1 MASQGSTSRPEWSW
15 ALYDWANSA
24 FATTVIAGFFPIFF
38 KRFWSDGVDPSVS
51 TFWLGFGNSS
61 ASLLVFLFAP
71 FLGVIADLKHN
82 HVRLLTGFAFFG
94 IACTLGLTAVGQGQW
109 PLAIAVYALAIL
121 GFSGANVF
129 YDALLPRI
137 SPRDQHH
144 RISALGFAMGYLGGG
159 VLFLIN
165 VAMTLKPDWF
175 GLADA
180 SEAVRWSFATVAVW
194 WLVFMIPIMRLKPDF
209 TTSPTDTRV
218 SAPPENQSKLSLKGA
233 YQKPLR
239 TLKKI
244 RKHQNLWWFLLAYW
258 FYIDGLATIIRM
270 AVDFGLSIGL
280 PSNSLIVALLIVQ
293 FVGFPATIV
302 FGKIAKRFGART
314 GLWIG
319 LSTYVVATA
328 CAAFM
333 STAAE
338 FYALAVALGLVQGG
352 VQSLSRSI
360 FSQLIPKENSG
371 EYFGFL
377 NMLGKSAA
385 IVGPVLVGVVNVTTG
400 NPRIGLLSI
409 ILLFVIGMWFLWKVE
424 EPSANSSLNEN
435 L

>member
-1 MASQGSTSRPEWSW
+1 MALKGSTSRSEWSW

-38 KRFWSDGVDPSVS
+38 KRFWSDGVDASTS
-51 TFWLGFGNSS
+51 TFWLGIGNSS

-71 FLGVIADLKHN
+71 ILGVIADLKHN

-94 IACTLGLTAVGQGQW
+94 IACTLSLSAIGKGQW
-109 PLAIAVYALAIL
+109 PIALLVYALAIL
-121 GFSGANVF
+121 GFSGANIF

-137 SPRDQHH
+137 VPHNQQH

-165 VAMTLKPDWF
+165 VAMTLKPTWF
-175 GLADA
+175 GLAD
-180 SEAVRWSFATVAVW
+180 STEAVRWSFVSVAVW
-194 WLVFMIPIMRLKPDF
+194 WLVFMVPIMRLKPAPVK
-209 TTSPTDTRV
+209 TTSTHE
-218 SAPPENQSKLSLKGA
+218 SALTIKGA
-233 YQKPLR
+233 YQRPLH

-244 RKHQNLWWFLLAYW
+244 RNHKNLWWFLLAYW

-293 FVGFPATIV
+293 FVGFPATIM

-319 LSTYVVATA
+319 LTTYVIATT

-333 STAAE
+333 STVTE

-385 IVGPVLVGVVNVTTG
+385 IVGPALVGVVNALSG

-409 ILLFVIGMWFLWKVE
+409 ILLFVVGMWFLWKVE
-424 EPSANSSLNEN
+424 EPSSEEPKTG
-435 L
+435 

>member
-1 MASQGSTSRPEWSW
+1 MASQGSTTRSEWSW

-38 KRFWSDGVDPSVS
+38 HRYWSVDVDSTVS
-51 TFWLGFGNSS
+51 TFRLGLGNSA

-71 FLGVIADLKHN
+71 LLGLIADLKHN
-82 HVRLLTGFAFFG
+82 HVRLLTGFALFG
-94 IACTLGLTAVGQGQW
+94 IACTLGLSAISYGHW
-109 PLAIAVYALAIL
+109 ALAITVYALAIL

-129 YDALLPRI
+129 YDALLPRVT
-137 SPRDQHH
+137 PHNQQH
-144 RISALGFAMGYLGGG
+144 RISALGFGMGYLGGG

-165 VAMTLKPDWF
+165 VVMTLKPSWF

-180 SEAVRWSFATVAVW
+180 SEAVRWSFVTVAIW
-194 WLVFMIPIMRLKPDF
+194 WLVFMIPIMRLKPALDI
-209 TTSPTDTRV
+209 TPTD
-218 SAPPENQSKLSLKGA
+218 SPPVLSFKGA
-233 YQKPLR
+233 YQGPLN
-239 TLKKI
+239 TLRKI
-244 RKHQNLWWFLLAYW
+244 RAQKNLWWFLLAYW
-258 FYIDGLATIIRM
+258 FYIDGVATIIRM

-280 PSNSLIVALLIVQ
+280 PSNSLIIALLIVQ
-293 FVGFPATIV
+293 FVGFPATLL
-302 FGKIAKRFGART
+302 FGRIANRFGART

-319 LSTYVVATA
+319 LFTYVLATT

-333 STAAE
+333 SSEIE

-385 IVGPVLVGVVNVTTG
+385 IVGPLLVGVVNVATG

-409 ILLFVIGMWFLWKVE
+409 ITLFVIGMWFLWKVE
-424 EPSANSSLNEN
+424 EPNKNNSLNEN
-435 L
+435 

>member
-38 KRFWSDGVDPSVS
+38 KRFWSDGVDASVS
-51 TFWLGFGNSS
+51 TFWLGFGNST

-82 HVRLLTGFAFFG
+82 HVRLLSGFAFFG
-94 IACTLGLTAVGQGQW
+94 IACTLGLSAIGKGLW
-109 PLAIAVYALAIL
+109 PVAIVVYALAIL
-121 GFSGANVF
+121 GFSGANIF

-137 SPRDQHH
+137 APRDQQH
-144 RISALGFAMGYLGGG
+144 RLSALGFAMGYLGGG

-165 VAMTLKPDWF
+165 VAMTLKPSWF

-194 WLVFMIPIMRLKPDF
+194 WLVFMVPIMRLKPAPISAPS
-209 TTSPTDTRV
+209 TQPTD
-218 SAPPENQSKLSLKGA
+218 ENSSDLSLKNA
-233 YQKPLR
+233 YKKPLQ
-239 TLKKI
+239 TLSKI
-244 RKHQNLWWFLLAYW
+244 RKHKNLWWFLLAYW

-302 FGKIAKRFGART
+302 FGKIAKRFGARA

-319 LSTYVVATA
+319 LSTYVIATA

-333 STAAE
+333 TSVAE

-400 NPRIGLLSI
+400 NPRMGLLSI
-409 ILLFVIGMWFLWKVE
+409 ILLFVVGMWFFWKVE
-424 EPSANSSLNEN
+424 DPETNGPLNES
-435 L
+435 

>member
-1 MASQGSTSRPEWSW
+1 MSSQGSTTRPEWSW
-15 ALYDWANSA
+15 AIYDWANSA

-38 KRFWSDGVDPSVS
+38 KSFWSTGVDPSVS
-51 TFWLGFGNSS
+51 TFRLGLGNSS
-61 ASLLVFLFAP
+61 ASLIVFLFAP
-71 FLGVIADLKHN
+71 LLGLVADLKHN
-82 HVRLLTGFAFFG
+82 HVRLLSAFALFG
-94 IACTLGLTAVGQGQW
+94 IACTLGLS
-109 PLAIAVYALAIL
+109 AIAKDQWLIAIGVYALAIL

-137 SPRDQHH
+137 TPADQQH
-144 RISALGFAMGYLGGG
+144 RLSALGFAMGYLGGG

-165 VAMTLKPDWF
+165 VIMTLKPTWF

-180 SEAVRWSFATVAVW
+180 AEAVRWSFASVALW
-194 WLVFMIPIMRLKPDF
+194 WLVFMLPIMRLKP
-209 TTSPTDTRV
+209 
-218 SAPPENQSKLSLKGA
+218 APITNNAKDQPSLTLKGA
-233 YQKPLR
+233 YKGPLR
-239 TLKKI
+239 TLGKI
-244 RKHQNLWWFLLAYW
+244 RKSKNLWWFLLAYW

-280 PSNSLIVALLIVQ
+280 PSTSLIVALLIVQ
-293 FVGFPATIV
+293 FVGFPATLV

-319 LSTYVVATA
+319 LSTYVIATT

-333 STAAE
+333 STVAE

-352 VQSLSRSI
+352 VQSLSRSM

-385 IVGPVLVGVVNVTTG
+385 IVGPVLVGVVNVLTG

-409 ILLFVIGMWFLWKVE
+409 ITLFVVGMWFLRKVD
-424 EPSANSSLNEN
+424 EPDPNTLINEN
-435 L
+435 EQHQFND

>member
-1 MASQGSTSRPEWSW
+1 MASQGSTTGSQWSW

-38 KRFWSDGVDPSVS
+38 KRFWSDGVDASVS

-61 ASLLVFLFAP
+61 ASLLIFLFAP
-71 FLGVIADLKHN
+71 FLGLIADLKHN
-82 HVRLLTGFAFFG
+82 HVRLLSGFAFFG
-94 IACTLGLTAVGQGQW
+94 IACTLGLTAIGQGQW
-109 PLAIAVYALAIL
+109 PQAIAVYALAIL

-129 YDALLPRI
+129 YDALLPRV
-137 SPRDQHH
+137 SQHDQQH

-165 VAMTLKPDWF
+165 VIMTLKPTWF

-194 WLVFMIPIMRLKPDF
+194 WLVFMVPIMRLKPEV
-209 TTSPTDTRV
+209 TVEPTNTSPKDQT
-218 SAPPENQSKLSLKGA
+218 ALSIRGA
-233 YQKPLR
+233 YQGPLQ

-244 RKHQNLWWFLLAYW
+244 RVHKNLWWFLLAYW

-293 FVGFPATIV
+293 FVGFPATIL
-302 FGKIAKRFGART
+302 FGKIANRFGARA

-319 LSTYVVATA
+319 LSTYVLATA

-333 STAAE
+333 STVTE

-352 VQSLSRSI
+352 VQSLSRSM

-385 IVGPVLVGVVNVTTG
+385 IVGPVLVGLVNLTTG

-409 ILLFVIGMWFLWKVE
+409 ISLFLIGMWFLWKVE
-424 EPSANSSLNEN
+424 EPSVSGPLNESQ
-435 L
+435 

>member
-1 MASQGSTSRPEWSW
+1 MTNKRSTTRPEWAW

-38 KRFWSDGVDPSVS
+38 KRFWSDGVDATTS
-51 TFWLGFGNSS
+51 TFWLGFGNST

-71 FLGVIADLKHN
+71 ILGAVSDLKQN
-82 HVRLLTGFAFFG
+82 HIRFLSLFGLFG
-94 IACTLGLTAVGQGQW
+94 IACTLALSAIGQGQW
-109 PLAIAVYALAIL
+109 PIAIFVYALAIL
-121 GFSGANVF
+121 GFSGANIF
-129 YDALLPRI
+129 YDALLPRVT
-137 SPRDQHH
+137 PKDQQH
-144 RISALGFAMGYLGGG
+144 RVSALGFAMGYLGGG

-165 VAMTLKPDWF
+165 VAMTLKPSWF

-180 SEAVRWSFATVAVW
+180 TEAVKWSFATVAIW
-194 WLVFMIPIMRLKPDF
+194 WLVFMLPIMRLKVAPVNLSSE
-209 TTSPTDTRV
+209 TTKT
-218 SAPPENQSKLSLKGA
+218 LSFADAYKG
-233 YQKPLR
+233 PLR

-244 RKHQNLWWFLLAYW
+244 RGNKNLWWFLLAYW

-280 PSNSLIVALLIVQ
+280 PSNSLIIALLIVQ
-293 FVGFPATIV
+293 FVGFPATLV
-302 FGKIAKRFGART
+302 FGKIAKRYGAKT

-319 LSTYVVATA
+319 LITYLVATS

-333 STAAE
+333 STTAE

-360 FSQLIPKENSG
+360 FSQLIPAEQSG

-385 IVGPVLVGVVNVTTG
+385 IIGPILVGVVNVTTG

-409 ILLFVIGMWFLWKVE
+409 ILLFIIGMLFLSKVK
-424 EPSANSSLNEN
+424 EPEPQ
-435 L
+435 

>member
-1 MASQGSTSRPEWSW
+1 MTKQSTTTRPEWAW

-38 KRFWSDGVDPSVS
+38 KRFWSDGVEATTS
-51 TFWLGFGNSS
+51 TFWLGFGNST

-71 FLGVIADLKHN
+71 FLGAISDLKQS
-82 HVRLLTGFAFFG
+82 HVRYLSLFGLFG
-94 IACTLGLTAVGQGQW
+94 IVCTLGLSAIGQGQW
-109 PLAIAVYALAIL
+109 PIAILVYALAIL
-121 GFSGANVF
+121 GFSGANIF
-129 YDALLPRI
+129 YDALLPKI
-137 SPRDQHH
+137 TTNEQQH
-144 RISALGFAMGYLGGG
+144 RVSALGFSLGYLGGG
-159 VLFLIN
+159 ILFLIN
-165 VAMTLKPDWF
+165 VAMTLKPTVF

-180 SEAVRWSFATVAVW
+180 TEAVRWSFASVAIW
-194 WLVFMIPIMRLKPDF
+194 WLVFMLPIMRLKVAPN
-209 TTSPTDTRV
+209 TSMNEG
-218 SAPPENQSKLSLKGA
+218 SKKLSISDAYKG
-233 YQKPLR
+233 PLR

-244 RKHQNLWWFLLAYW
+244 RGNKNLWWFLLAYW

-280 PSNSLIVALLIVQ
+280 PSNSLIIALLIVQ
-293 FVGFPATIV
+293 FVGFPATLV
-302 FGKIAKRFGART
+302 FGRIAKRFGAKT

-319 LSTYVVATA
+319 LITYVIATS

-333 STAAE
+333 STTTE

-360 FSQLIPKENSG
+360 FSQLIPAEQSG

-409 ILLFVIGMWFLWKVE
+409 ISLFVIGMLFLWKVGDT
-424 EPSANSSLNEN
+424 EPQ
-435 L
+435 